1 MRRTLAVRPAV
12 TAVLLAGAVACSSD
26 AGRNDAGQA
35 LQPRD
40 VATSRLAVGDC
51 LPGTVAGEVDEL
63 QAVPCDRPHGSEA
76 YHSFVLRDREHP
88 GDEPLATAAEQG
100 CIAGFQPFVGEAYER
115 SALEIASLTPTDE
128 AWEAGDRTV
137 VCFVKD
143 PDRRTTGTLRGAAR

>member
-1 MRRTLAVRPAV
+1 MPRALLLVPAL
-12 TAVLLAGAVACSSD
+12 LLAIGACSSD

-35 LQPRD
+35 VQPLD
-40 VATSRLAVGDC
+40 VATSRLTVGDC
-51 LPGTVAGEVDEL
+51 LPGTVEGEVDQL
-63 QAVPCDRPHGSEA
+63 RAVPCDRPHGSEA
-76 YHSFVLRDREHP
+76 YDAFALPDREHP
-88 GDEPLATAAEQG
+88 GDEQLATVAEQG
-100 CIAGFQPFVGEAYER
+100 CIARFTAFVGQAYER